1 MEKIKNALIP
11 AKFVYDPYAHN
22 EEHIFADNERVFQG
36 IPGIEVTSNGTV
48 YYTFYTGTDGEHPG
62 NFVLVY
68 RTTIDKLG
76 SLEQKPYLAVVPTTP
91 DVRCFDEVLW
101 IDPQGRLWL
110 FWAQSWGNEKTH
122 IDGRFGTWAAVCDD
136 PDEDEPK
143 FSEPRRIANG
153 IMMNKPCVTKDGDW
167 LLPCAIWKRFRSSLN
182 SLPEEMYSNVYLSED
197 SGESFRLIGRA
208 DYAKRTC
215 DEPMI
220 VEGRDGRLMMFIRGD
235 KWGIGLAY
243 SDDGGRTWYGE
254 HDYILGGPDSRF
266 FIRRL
271 KSGNLLMVN
280 HHDYKGTRCNLK
292 AMISTDE
299 GESWQGFLVI
309 DERKGAAYPDGV
321 QADDGKIYIAHDYNR
336 TEDKELY
343 LSVFTEEDVLAGK
356 LVSPD
361 SRLRILVN
369 KATGT
374 AEKKE

>member
-167 LLPCAIWKRFRSSLN
+167 LLPCAIWAGFDSYYSADLADEKF
-182 SLPEEMYSNVYLSED
+182 SNVYRSRD
-197 SGESFRLIGRA
+197 NGETFELIGRS
-208 DYAKRTC
+208 DWDKRSI
-215 DEPMI
+215 DEHMI
-220 VEGRDGRLMMFIRGD
+220 TELKDGTLLMLIRGRGIGRSVSRDGGVTWEETGD
-235 KWGIGLAY
+235 SGIP
-243 SDDGGRTWYGE
+243 
-254 HDYILGGPDSRF
+254 GPGSRF
-266 FIRRL
+266 HIRRL
-271 KSGNLLMVN
+271 PSGAHLLLSNVSEKERNNLAAQLSY
-280 HHDYKGTRCNLK
+280 DDCKTWTK
-292 AMISTDE
+292 PFI
-299 GESWQGFLVI
+299 F
-309 DERKGAAYPDGV
+309 DERMNVSYPDAAVHNGR
-321 QADDGKIYIAHDYNR
+321 IYIIYDRERYADEEVLMACI
-336 TEDKELY
+336 TEADILY
-343 LSVFTEEDVLAGK
+343 GDFVTPGSKTKVL
-356 LVSPD
+356 
-361 SRLRILVN
+361 IN
-369 KATGT
+369 KGWGR
-374 AEKKE
+374 K

>member
-1 MEKIKNALIP
+1 MEITREQDWALEP
-11 AKFVYDPYAHN
+11 GTVLYNPYDPSFNGKYT
-22 EEHIFADNERVFQG
+22 DDKRLFQG
-36 IPGIEVTSNGTV
+36 IPGVERTKAGRLF
-48 YYTFYTGTDGEHPG
+48 YTFYSGTEGEGSG
-62 NFVLVY
+62 NFVMLLRSRAADTCDFAPVLVIEPPMDKC
-68 RTTIDKLG
+68 RT
-76 SLEQKPYLAVVPTTP
+76 
-91 DVRCFDEVLW
+91 FDPCPW

-110 FWAQSWGNEKTH
+110 FYAQSFGH
-122 IDGRFGTWAAVCDD
+122 IDSRFGVWCIVCDD
-136 PDEDEPK
+136 PDAEELK
-143 FSEPRRIANG
+143 FSAPRRIANG
-153 IMMNKPCVTKDGDW
+153 IMMNKPTVLENGNW